1 VFSVA
6 MEMQQWVSFTLLPNY
21 KIFLL
26 LTLYG
31 TENSLKVFSV
41 AMEMQQWVSFALLP
55 NYKIFPTALNNINI
69 LSSSHKVPRLFVR
82 F

>member
-1 VFSVA
+1 MGF
-6 MEMQQWVSFTLLPNY
+6 FGLLSNY

-26 LTLYG
+26 LTLHG

-55 NYKIFPTALNNINI
+55 NYKIFPTALSNINV
-69 LSSSHKVPRLFVR
+69 LKSSRKVPDFLSGFNLV
-82 F
+82 